1 MTRRITDEVESLKN
15 QVSHLTRIVEAC
27 GLPISP
33 WLTPAEAAK
42 ILGISRDRL
51 ITEIQ
56 QAEQARLGRS
66 KYPFIYGKHYRNIAD
81 ANGNRPTWQ
90 INLAQAEQY
99 FRLPPELRG

>member
-1 MTRRITDEVESLKN
+1 MTKRITEEVASLKT
-15 QVSHLTRIVEAC
+15 QVSHLTKIFEAC

-56 QAEQARLGRS
+56 QAEQARLRRQ
-66 KYPFIYGKHYRNIAD
+66 KYPFTYGKHYRNIAD
-81 ANGNRPTWQ
+81 ANGHRPTWQ
-90 INLAQAEQY
+90 LNLGQAELY
-99 FRLPPELRG
+99 FRLPPEQRG